1 VKRVAIT
8 LVIAAALEAIYG
20 AQDARADSAPR
31 VLVDRVAVRFYAPE
45 TGGSSRPRF
54 ISERT
59 LALEARFEALTDES
73 AASAAYQE
81 RYLRAAMERHVA
93 EEILATLMVEQGREP
108 LDLQRQ
114 VEDWRAGLVQ
124 RIGGPAV
131 LRAALADEG
140 IEDGELDQILRRR
153 VRAANYVDRSLTPIL
168 HPSDEQLREVYRT
181 TSHPFK
187 SMKYEDA
194 RLPLQRWFVAER
206 LRVAET
212 EFLQAART
220 RVKIVAVPK

>member
-1 VKRVAIT
+1 MTVAI
-8 LVIAAALEAIYG
+8 AGALLSLFSAG
-20 AQDARADSAPR
+20 AGFADSAPR
-31 VLVDRVAVRFYAPE
+31 ALVDRVAVRFYAPE

-54 ISERT
+54 ISERM
-59 LALEARFEALTDES
+59 LALEARFEALSDENP
-73 AASAAYQE
+73 ASAAYQE

-124 RIGGPAV
+124 RIGGAEV
-131 LRAALADEG
+131 LRAALTEEG
-140 IEDGELDQILRRR
+140 IEDGELDLMLRRR
-153 VRAANYVDRSLTPIL
+153 VRAANYVDRSITPLL
-168 HPSDEQLREVYRT
+168 HPSEEQLREVYRT

-194 RLPLQRWFVAER
+194 RTPLQRWFVAER
-206 LRVAET
+206 LRIAET